1 MKTLINK
8 PFQKEIWPNLSQ
20 NNVRELSQNIL
31 VHISDSLW
39 KELSGQIR
47 MRFKQTLAEKLKKE
61 LKGE

>member
-31 VHISDSLW
+31 VYISDSLW

-47 MRFKQTLAEKLKKE
+47 IKFKQTLAEKLEKE

>member
-31 VHISDSLW
+31 IYISDSLW

-47 MRFKQTLAEKLKKE
+47 MKFKQTLAQKLEKE

>member
-47 MRFKQTLAEKLKKE
+47 IKFKQTLVEKLEKE

>member
-20 NNVRELSQNIL
+20 NNVRKLSQNIL
-31 VHISDSLW
+31 VYISDSLW

-47 MRFKQTLAEKLKKE
+47 IKFKQTLVEKLEKE

>member
-31 VHISDSLW
+31 VYISDSLW

-47 MRFKQTLAEKLKKE
+47 MKFKQTLAQKLEKE